1 MAAVFIVG
9 IKKVER
15 CGPTLF
21 ADCAVLFRQC
31 VIAHMILQDGIA
43 IGDIL
48 AALEAAR
55 LGC

>member
-1 MAAVFIVG
+1 MAAVFITG

-15 CGPTLF
+15 CGSTLF

-31 VIAHMILQDGIA
+31 MIAHLILQDGIA

-55 LGC
+55 QRC